1 MHDKHKIATR
11 KIKAKLR
18 THLSRRP
25 STAPCRADKPPNT
38 WRILTGGYLGHHL
51 LPAVLRPAPQGE
63 TSLEEPSDPAAKA
76 RANPGESVRAFSTTF
91 HSLVAP
97 KVAPA
102 SRVTKLVTS
111 PMGPVVM
118 LAGMPGQE
126 WDFLLWWPR
135 AIFPESPDDYHV

>member
-1 MHDKHKIATR
+1 M
-11 KIKAKLR
+11 
-18 THLSRRP
+18 
-25 STAPCRADKPPNT
+25 
-38 WRILTGGYLGHHL
+38 
-51 LPAVLRPAPQGE
+51 
-63 TSLEEPSDPAAKA
+63 EEPSDPAAKA

-118 LAGMPGQE
+118 LARMPGQE
-126 WDFLLWWPR
+126 WDFFASVAACNLP
-135 AIFPESPDDYHV
+135 PESPDNYHV